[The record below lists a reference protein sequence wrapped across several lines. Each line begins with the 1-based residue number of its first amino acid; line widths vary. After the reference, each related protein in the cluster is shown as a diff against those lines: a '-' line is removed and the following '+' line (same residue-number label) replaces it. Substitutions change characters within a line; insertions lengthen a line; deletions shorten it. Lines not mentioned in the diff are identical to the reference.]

1 MSFNTS
7 NSELI
12 EFNKLFSDYQDKF
25 IRFAI
30 TYVNNSVIAE
40 DIVMDSIMYYWE
52 NRNRLNTDNSIPAY
66 IFTSIKNKCL
76 NHLRNTECHESI
88 SKDLF
93 DHLEW
98 KRQLQIATLEACN
111 PEELLAKELYE
122 IINRELEKLSPVT
135 RKIFMMR
142 RFENLS
148 NKEVASAM
156 NMSTKGIEYHMAKA
170 TNQLKKS
177 LKDFLPILIFLLH
190 HKL

>member
-7 NSELI
+7 KSELV

-30 TYVNNSVIAE
+30 TYVNDSVVAE

-52 NRNRLNTDNSIPAY
+52 NRYRLNTNSSIPAY

-76 NHLRNTECHESI
+76 NHLRNSECHESI

-93 DHLEW
+93 DHFEW

-111 PEELLAKELYE
+111 PEELLTKELHE
-122 IINRELEKLSPVT
+122 IVNRALQKLPPVT
-135 RKIFMMR
+135 RRIFVMR
-142 RFENLS
+142 RFEDLS
-148 NKEVASAM
+148 NKEIATVVG
-156 NMSTKGIEYHMAKA
+156 MSTKGVEYHMNKA
-170 TNQLKKS
+170 TDQLKKS
-177 LKDFLPILIFLLH
+177 LKDFLPILIFLLY